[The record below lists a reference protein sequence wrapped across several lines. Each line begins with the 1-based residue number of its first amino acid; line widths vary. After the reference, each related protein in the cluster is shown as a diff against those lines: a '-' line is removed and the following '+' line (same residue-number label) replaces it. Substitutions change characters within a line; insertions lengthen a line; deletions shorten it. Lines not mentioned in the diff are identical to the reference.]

1 MKLYFAPM
9 EGITSYTFRNLH
21 SEMFGGCSAYYAPFI
36 TPSTDEKTG
45 RKMLRDI
52 LPENNHCGKLIVQ
65 FLSNNA
71 DAVLN
76 FEPIIEELG
85 YDEINLNFGCPFS
98 TVVKKGKGASFLKEP
113 ERLDNFLEKIFE
125 GNRLKI
131 SVKTR
136 IGFSSADELEGLIEI
151 YNKYPLEKLI
161 IHPRTRADFYKGEA
175 DREAFKKAVRLS
187 KNKVCYNG
195 DICSDDDIN
204 ALKRELNVD
213 EFMIGR
219 GALKNPAVFRKL
231 KGGETLK
238 AGELTAFT
246 EELAKRYVKLFGS
259 EVYTLRKMKEIWMY
273 VMTDYPEE
281 TKMLK
286 ALKKSAHLNDF
297 LNIIKCIH

>member
-9 EGITSYTFRNLH
+9 EGITSYTFRNIH
-21 SEMFGGCSAYYAPFI
+21 AGMFGGCDAYYAPFI
-36 TPSTDEKTG
+36 TPTSDEKTG

-76 FEPIIEELG
+76 FEPTIEELG

-98 TVVKKGKGASFLKEP
+98 TVVKKRKGASFLKEP
-113 ERLDNFLEKIFE
+113 ERLDIFLEKIFA
-125 GNRLKI
+125 GHRLKI

-161 IHPRTRADFYKGEA
+161 IHPRTRADFYKGEVDTA
-175 DREAFKKAVRLS
+175 AFKKALKLS
-187 KNKVCYNG
+187 KNKLCYNG
-195 DICSDDDIN
+195 DICLAEDIN
-204 ALKRELNVD
+204 TLKNELNID

-219 GALKNPAVFRKL
+219 GALRNPAIFREIN
-231 KGGETLK
+231 GGDGLIK
-238 AGELTAFT
+238 DELIGFT
-246 EELAKRYVKLFGS
+246 EKLAEAYVTLFGS
-259 EVYTLRKMKEIWMY
+259 EIYTLRKMKEIWMY

-281 TKMLK
+281 TKKLK
-286 ALKKSAHLNDF
+286 ALKKSTRLDEF
-297 LNIIKCIH
+297 LSIIKCI

>member
-9 EGITSYTFRNLH
+9 EGITLYTFRNIH
-21 SEMFGGCSAYYAPFI
+21 SEMFGGCDAYYAPFI

-52 LPENNHCGKLIVQ
+52 LPENNRCGKLIVQ

-113 ERLDNFLEKIFE
+113 ERLDMFLEKVFSKR
-125 GNRLKI
+125 RLKI

-151 YNKYPLEKLI
+151 YNKYPLDKLI
-161 IHPRTRADFYKGEA
+161 VHPRTRADFYKGEA
-175 DREAFKKAVRLS
+175 DKETFKKALKLS
-187 KNKVCYNG
+187 KNRLCYNG
-195 DICSDDDIN
+195 DIYLSKDIN
-204 ALKRELNVD
+204 ELRSELNID

-219 GALKNPAVFRKL
+219 GALRNPAIFREINGGDRL
-231 KGGETLK
+231 KK
-238 AGELTAFT
+238 GELIVFT
-246 EELAKRYVKLFGS
+246 EKLAEAYVTLFGS
-259 EVYTLRKMKEIWMY
+259 EIYTLRKMKEIWMY
-273 VMTDYPEE
+273 IMMDFPEE
-281 TKMLK
+281 PKILK
-286 ALKKSAHLNDF
+286 AIKKSSHLNDF
-297 LNIIKCIH
+297 LSIIKCI

>member
-1 MKLYFAPM
+1 M

-21 SEMFGGCSAYYAPFI
+21 SEMFGGCDAYYAPFI

-45 RKMLRDI
+45 RKMLKDI
-52 LPENNHCGKLIVQ
+52 LPENNRCGKLIVQ

-76 FEPIIEELG
+76 FEPIIAELG

-113 ERLDNFLEKIFE
+113 ERLDMFLEKIFSRC
-125 GNRLKI
+125 RLKI

-136 IGFSSADELEGLIEI
+136 IGFYSADELEKLMEI

-175 DREAFKKAVRLS
+175 NPEAFKKALKLS
-187 KNKVCYNG
+187 KNKLCYNG
-195 DICSDDDIN
+195 DIYLAKDIN
-204 ALKRELNVD
+204 ELMSEININ

-219 GALKNPAVFRKL
+219 GALRNPAIFREINGGAGL
-231 KGGETLK
+231 KK
-238 AGELTAFT
+238 GELIGFT
-246 EELAKRYVKLFGS
+246 ERLAEAYVRLFGS
-259 EVYTLRKMKEIWMY
+259 EIYTLRKMKEIWMY
-273 VMTDYPEE
+273 IMIDFPDEPKT
-281 TKMLK
+281 LK
-286 ALKKSAHLNDF
+286 AIKKASHLNDF
-297 LNIIKCIH
+297 LNIIRYV